1 MGTEFKVAGIDEGK
15 VITFADGEDYIH
27 TQISLAAGQTDYR
40 AVSATDKFLVFAVQF
55 DPIIHGQTA
64 ADGSSIV
71 WHTQLV
77 GSKGSWWNLFVVENK
92 ADVPVSVIVKT
103 KSI

>member
-1 MGTEFKVAGIDEGK
+1 MPTEFQINTIDEAK
-15 VITFADGEDYIH
+15 VITFASGEDYIH
-27 TQISLAAGQTDYR
+27 TQISLDAGATDYR
-40 AVSATDKFLVFAVQF
+40 ALNALDKFPIFAVQF
-55 DPIIHGQTA
+55 DPIIHGQLA

-77 GSKGSWWNLFVVENK
+77 GAQGQWWTLFVVENR
-92 ADVPVSVIVKT
+92 ANVPVSVILKT